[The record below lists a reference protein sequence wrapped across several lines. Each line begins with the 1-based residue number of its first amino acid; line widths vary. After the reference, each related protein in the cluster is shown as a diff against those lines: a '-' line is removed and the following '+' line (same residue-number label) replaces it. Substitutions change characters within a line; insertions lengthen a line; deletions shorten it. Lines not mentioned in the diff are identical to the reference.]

1 MFVFAVVIIVLA
13 SVVALVW
20 TSRHLLISRERGGSF
35 VLTED
40 YADGANDLPSLS
52 VVVAAKDEADNIEA
66 CVRTILQQDYPNF
79 EMIVCDDRSI
89 DGTGDIVERI
99 ATEDDRLRLIR
110 IEQLP
115 DGWCGKCNAMQTGIA
130 AARGEWI
137 CMIDADCRQTS
148 RHTLRAA
155 VEYALGE
162 KADLLSV
169 LPVLDM
175 RGFLENVIQPV
186 CSGVMIIWFNP
197 DAVNDP
203 RKPQAYAN
211 GAFMLMSRKAYE
223 AIGTHEAVKDRVNED
238 MHIAALTKSS
248 GLRLRVVRNIGLY
261 TVRMY
266 TSLKEILNGW
276 SRIFFGTFGTLR
288 RLSISLAVLV
298 VMGMLPY
305 AAAILGFALAAAGV
319 HPVGL
324 WLACGLLGSA
334 AAAMQ
339 VSVIYRFYNLIG
351 ARKELAWSY
360 LIGCLFGIIALVQA
374 LGKLRKGAKLVW
386 RDTSYSTGS

>member
-1 MFVFAVVIIVLA
+1 MFVLAVVIIVL
-13 SVVALVW
+13 VGTVALVW
-20 TSRHLLISRERGGSF
+20 TSRHLLINREQRGSV

-40 YADGANDLPSLS
+40 YADNVSELPSLS
-52 VVVAAKDEADNIEA
+52 VVVAAKDEAANIEA
-66 CVRTILQQDYPNF
+66 CVRTMLQQDYPNF
-79 EMIVCDDRSI
+79 EMIVCDDRSV
-89 DGTGDIVERI
+89 DGTGEIVQRI
-99 ATEDDRLRLIR
+99 AAEDDRLRLIR
-110 IEQLP
+110 IEHLP
-115 DGWCGKCNAMQTGIA
+115 NGWCGKCNAMQTGIA
-130 AARGEWI
+130 AARGKWI

-148 RHTLRAA
+148 RRTLSAA
-155 VEYALGE
+155 MKYALHE

-169 LPVLDM
+169 LPVLEM
-175 RGFLENVIQPV
+175 KGFLENVIQPV

-223 AIGTHEAVKDRVNED
+223 AVGTHEIVKDRVNED
-238 MHIAALTKSS
+238 MHIAAKTKSS
-248 GLRLRVVRNIGLY
+248 GLRLRVIRNTGLY

-266 TSLKEILNGW
+266 TSLREILNGW

-288 RLSISLAVLV
+288 RLSISLGVLL

-305 AAAILGFALAAAGV
+305 AAAILGFVLTAAGV
-319 HPVGL
+319 QPAGL

-339 VSVIYRFYNLIG
+339 ISVIYRFYSLIG

-360 LIGCLFGIIALVQA
+360 LIGCLFGVIALIQA

-386 RDTSYSTGS
+386 RNTSYSTGS